1 MKKFMSALVFL
12 LVIVA
17 QSCASLTSTTQI
29 DAQRSFVLGEGTHFA
44 YTAKVHNVSLLD
56 IEVFTKSIDGNENS
70 LGVLKVGEQKT
81 YAVPANTAV
90 RFKNSADFSASI
102 KVVIYG
108 DSNLSMGYKDN
119 K

>member
-1 MKKFMSALVFL
+1 MKKFMPALVFF
-12 LVIVA
+12 LVIAA
-17 QSCASLTSTTQI
+17 QSCASLTSTTLI
-29 DAQRSFVLGEGTHFA
+29 DAKRSFVLGEGTHPS
-44 YTAKVHNVSLLD
+44 YTAQVQNVSLLD
-56 IEVFTKSIDGNENS
+56 IEVFTNSIDGNENP

>member
-44 YTAKVHNVSLLD
+44 YTAQVHNVSLLD
-56 IEVFTKSIDGNENS
+56 IEVLTKSIDGNENS
-70 LGVLKVGEQKT
+70 LGVLKVGEQKI

-90 RFKNSADFSASI
+90 QFKNSADFSASI